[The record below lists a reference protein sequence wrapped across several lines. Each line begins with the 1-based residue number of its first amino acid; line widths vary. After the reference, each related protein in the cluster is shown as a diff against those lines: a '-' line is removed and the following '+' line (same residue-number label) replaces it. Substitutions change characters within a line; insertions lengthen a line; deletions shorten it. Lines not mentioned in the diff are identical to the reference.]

1 MDLKTLLSGQEGPG
15 IDADAISIRHQR
27 RLTAEGQRH
36 SREEELDLVLRPSCP
51 THASLRR

>member
-15 IDADAISIRHQR
+15 IDASAISLIASAKAR
-27 RLTAEGQRH
+27 
-36 SREEELDLVLRPSCP
+36 SREEELDLVLRPSFP